1 MGRISREDLFREIGE
16 IDEAYVEEARRAG
29 RSRRVKPWVG
39 GTLAVAASLVLCVG
53 MGYAALQFM
62 PRMGSTGS
70 DRQDAPSANGTAMEA
85 AQESYS
91 AVKEA
96 GGDGAVPEG
105 EEGQM
110 CPEAAPQEAPMEQSG
125 AYDAV
130 MEADRDTEQADAS
143 SFQKDQGAG
152 ALDESSLLTDLQEGK
167 ENLIQSG
174 DAMELTWEE
183 VRTDAVYG
191 RYVDVSVPEGY
202 DYAGAAL
209 SPSALYVTWNK
220 GMEEITIVCRQADE
234 SVSDWLV
241 DAENPEEYDLGLY
254 SDVLSESIPQELYI
268 LLANAT
274 FRPDQITPE
283 IVAARTCQ
291 AAEEGAA
298 PNSRTSINILYR
310 DNVLVEISGKGP
322 SPEEIYALINLEN

>member
-39 GTLAVAASLVLCVG
+39 GTLAVAASLVFCLGV
-53 MGYAALQFM
+53 GYAALQLM
-62 PRMGSTGS
+62 PRMGGTGG
-70 DRQDAPSANGTAMEA
+70 DMEGAPSANGTAMEA
-85 AQESYS
+85 AQDSFSTGE
-91 AVKEA
+91 EA
-96 GGDGAVPEG
+96 GA
-105 EEGQM
+105 EEAFTEEKAGQM
-110 CPEAAPQEAPMEQSG
+110 SPETAPREAPPDQGS

-130 MEADRDTEQADAS
+130 AEGSMDTEQTAAS
-143 SFQKDQGAG
+143 PVREDQGAS
-152 ALDESSLLTDLQEGK
+152 AESSLLTDLQGVK

-174 DAMELTWEE
+174 DATELTWEE

-202 DYAGAAL
+202 DYTSGAL

-220 GMEEITIVCRQADE
+220 GLEEITIVCRQADE

-254 SDVLSESIPQELYI
+254 SDLLSENVPQELYI
-268 LLANAT
+268 SLANAT
-274 FRPDQITPE
+274 FRADQITPE

-291 AAEEGAA
+291 AAEDGTASG
-298 PNSRTSINILYR
+298 SRTSINILYR
-310 DNVLVEISGKGP
+310 DNVLVEISGRGP
-322 SPEEIYALINLEN
+322 SAEEIYTLINLEN